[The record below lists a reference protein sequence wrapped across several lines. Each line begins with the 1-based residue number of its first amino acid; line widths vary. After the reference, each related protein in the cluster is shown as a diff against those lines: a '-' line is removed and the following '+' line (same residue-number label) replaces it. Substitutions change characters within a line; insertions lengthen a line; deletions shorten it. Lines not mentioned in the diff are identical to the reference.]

1 MNPEQLWETTMNPE
15 TRTLI
20 QVTIDDAAIV
30 ERSVSVLM
38 GDKVQPRSEWIE
50 NNVQFSLEDSFFME
64 G

>member
-1 MNPEQLWETTMNPE
+1 MNPE

-38 GDKVQPRSEWIE
+38 GDT
-50 NNVQFSLEDSFFME
+50 
-64 G
+64 GTA